1 MPVNVTNG
9 TTAPTL
15 PKPEAM
21 IGANGLPLLAYQ
33 PDYLRDFLIGGFTID
48 ASKIPPDSDG
58 RKWAY
63 AGDVFRR
70 NDGTGLWDLVS
81 GTADAGD
88 GEKYVMLPHNRDCT
102 GGNQSANGL
111 IRSQH
116 VNRGAV
122 KRTIPTALVGP
133 GKQFEYMYS
142 SPLDLRV

>member
-1 MPVNVTNG
+1 MTNG
-9 TTAPTL
+9 TTAPAL

-48 ASKIPPDSDG
+48 ASKIPADSNG
-58 RKWAY
+58 QKWAY

-88 GEKYVMLPHNRDCT
+88 PGDPGDADDADVYVDPEFLHEALGVIGDRPTLVLDGPRRPLAIRGTGAGFSVLMPVAGQGTNR
-102 GGNQSANGL
+102 
-111 IRSQH
+111 
-116 VNRGAV
+116 
-122 KRTIPTALVGP
+122 
-133 GKQFEYMYS
+133 
-142 SPLDLRV
+142 